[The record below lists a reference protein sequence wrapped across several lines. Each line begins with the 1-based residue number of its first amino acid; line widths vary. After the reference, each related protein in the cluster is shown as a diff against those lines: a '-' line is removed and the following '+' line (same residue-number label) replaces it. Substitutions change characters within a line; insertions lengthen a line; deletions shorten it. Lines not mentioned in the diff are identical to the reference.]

1 MILYPAVDILDGR
14 AVRLVQGEFDDVTR
28 YHDDPVDAARAWLD
42 AGARALHVVDLDGAR
57 AGSPRHTTTLHE
69 IASLSDVPIQ
79 LGGGIRSPEHVST
92 ALENGASRV
101 VIGTAAYRDPSFLD
115 AVVSEHGDRV
125 AVAVDVRGGR
135 VSAAGWTEDTGLDPL
150 SAIDSLAARGV
161 RSFVYTNVDRDG
173 MLSGPDLDEARR
185 VAERVSGSLVWSGG
199 VGDLSHLTALSE
211 LPIEG
216 VIVGKAL
223 YEGRFSVAEGQAALE
238 PAPPSPSPSP
248 GG

>member
-1 MILYPAVDILDGR
+1 MILEPAVDILDGR
-14 AVRLVQGEFDDVTR
+14 AVRRVQGEFSDVTR
-28 YHDDPVDAARAWLD
+28 YHDDPVEAARAWLE

-57 AGSPRHTTTLHE
+57 AGAPANLDAVSE
-69 IASLSDVPIQ
+69 ICSLSDIPVQ
-79 LGGGIRSPEHVST
+79 LGGGIRTLEDVSA

-115 AVVSEHGDRV
+115 AVVSSFGDRV

-135 VSAAGWTEDTGLDPL
+135 VSAAGWTEDTGLEPL
-150 SAIDSLAARGV
+150 EAIARLAGRGV

-173 MLSGPDLDEARR
+173 MLTGPDLEEARR
-185 VAERVSGSLVWSGG
+185 VADAVSGSLVWSGG
-199 VGDLSHLTALSE
+199 VGDLSHLAALSE

-223 YEGRFSVAEGQAALE
+223 YEGRFSVADGQAAL
-238 PAPPSPSPSP
+238 